1 MCGVVAIY
9 HHDQSFEFDEKIIE
23 NMNNSQHH
31 RGPDDHGVFIGNGIA
46 LAHTRLS
53 IIAINDGHQPL
64 FDKTNTVG
72 ITYNGEIYN
81 YQELRNELIN
91 LGYQFN
97 TQSDTEVIVNA
108 WREWQTDCVKKF
120 NGMFAFVLFDK
131 TSQQLFAARDRLGVK
146 PLHWTKT
153 NDNQIIF
160 ASEIKALKRHPDI
173 QFDLN
178 YKSIEDF
185 LSLGYIIEPKSIYA
199 SINKLESGHYI
210 LLDQKTP
217 DAFINQCY
225 WNVKDFIHSETK
237 NYDIEKIHQQL
248 SLAVKKRM
256 IADVPLGAFLSGGID
271 STAIVALMNQLSAD
285 KIITSSIGFDLSQY
299 DESYFAEKVAQHFD
313 TDHATTN
320 VSVND
325 LSLVDLVVDIY
336 DEPFADNSAI
346 PTLILSKVT
355 REKVKVALSGDGSD
369 ELFFGYRNY
378 QMINM
383 EEKLRRF
390 FPAKIT
396 KPLFTLLAKYYPKL
410 DKAPRFLRAK
420 STFQALAS
428 DPITSFH
435 NAMSLSN
442 VETLNKLY
450 SYQFKDKLNGY
461 SSLKQF
467 RLLAKEVNHLS
478 PLKQIQYIDF
488 KTYLPG
494 DILTKVDRASMAS
507 SLEVRVPFLD
517 YKLVE
522 WGLGVNEKLN
532 IKGKKVKQILAKSLK
547 GLVPKFVLER
557 DKMGFTSPLDEWI
570 RQIPKETLEKR
581 IFSEALIAQNIFNI
595 RELKS
600 LIAKHQS
607 RTINNGVL
615 IWGLL
620 ILASFLK
627 RELKQPK

>member
-9 HHDQSFEFDEKIIE
+9 HHDQIFEFDQSVIE

-31 RGPDDHGVFIGNGIA
+31 RGPDDQGVYIGKGIA

-53 IIAINDGHQPL
+53 IIDIEDGHQPL
-64 FDKTNTVG
+64 FDQTDTVG

-81 YQELRNELIN
+81 YQELRSELIQ
-91 LGYQFN
+91 LGYKFN
-97 TQSDTEVIVNA
+97 TKSDTEVIVNA
-108 WREWQTDCVKKF
+108 WREWQTDCVTKF

-131 TSQQLFAARDRLGVK
+131 ASQQVFAARDRLGIK

-153 NDNQIIF
+153 EDNQIVF
-160 ASEIKALKRHPDI
+160 ASEIKALKRHPKI
-173 QFDLN
+173 KFDLN
-178 YKSIEDF
+178 HKSIEDF
-185 LSLGYIIEPKSIYA
+185 LSLGYILEPKSIYT
-199 SINKLESGHYI
+199 SINKLEPGHYI
-210 LLDQKTP
+210 LLNQHTP
-217 DAFINQCY
+217 DVFIKKCY
-225 WNVKDFIHSETK
+225 WDVKNYINSDINS
-237 NYDIEKIHQQL
+237 YDIEKIHQQL
-248 SLAVKKRM
+248 SKAVKKRM
-256 IADVPLGAFLSGGID
+256 IADVPLGAFLSGGLD
-271 STAIVALMNQLSAD
+271 SSAIVALMEQLSAD

-299 DESYFAEKVAQHFD
+299 DESYFAEKVAKHFN
-313 TDHATTN
+313 TDHSTTN

-378 QMINM
+378 QMLNM

-390 FPAKIT
+390 FPKKIT
-396 KPLFTLLAKYYPKL
+396 KPLFSLLAKYYPKL

-428 DPITSFH
+428 DTITSFH

-442 VETLNKLY
+442 TATLNALY
-450 SYQFKDKLNGY
+450 SYQFKENLAGY

-467 RLLAKEVNHLS
+467 KFLAKEVEHLS

-494 DILTKVDRASMAS
+494 DILTKVDRASMAN
-507 SLEVRVPFLD
+507 SLEVRVPLLD

-522 WGLGVNEKLN
+522 WGLGLNEKLN
-532 IKGKKVKQILAKSLK
+532 FKGKKVKQVLAKSLK
-547 GLVPKFVLER
+547 GLVPKFVLDR

-581 IFSEALIAQNIFNI
+581 IFSEELVSQNIFNI

-600 LIAKHQS
+600 LITKHQS
-607 RTINNGVL
+607 RIINNGVL
-615 IWGLL
+615 IWALL
-620 ILASFLK
+620 ILAAFLK
-627 RELKQPK
+627 KS